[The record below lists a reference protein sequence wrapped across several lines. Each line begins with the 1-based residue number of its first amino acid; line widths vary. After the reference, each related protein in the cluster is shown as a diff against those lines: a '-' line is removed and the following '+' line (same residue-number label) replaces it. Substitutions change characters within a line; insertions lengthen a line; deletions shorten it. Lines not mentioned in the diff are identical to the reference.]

1 MGLDMLMQYLA
12 NALSIIT
19 ISMCLVL
26 KVPQIMKLLSN
37 KSAVGISKLGLFFEV
52 MRYKL

>member
-1 MGLDMLMQYLA
+1 MSLVVLMHHLA
-12 NALSIIT
+12 NALSLIT
-19 ISMCLVL
+19 ISMCLIL

-52 MRYKL
+52 TR